1 MRCRFSTRITMIAV
15 ICLLAGGRLAQADEA
30 ADRAQ
35 AERTQAEQAIRA
47 AAQQYADALKRG
59 DAPAMLALWADGGD
73 IVDEFGNATPAKDII
88 ESEAAARA
96 AANEADPTATI
107 KVVDNGLRFITP
119 DVAIED
125 GKVEVTRGGET
136 SSPPTGRFTA
146 IWVKQS
152 DGWRLASVREV
163 RLATTPGGELEAL
176 DWMVGDWKGQ
186 AGPAT
191 FEISAHW
198 NDKHTYLIR
207 DLVVTH
213 DGKTLLNGQQRIG
226 IDPLDGRIKSW
237 MHDADGGHGNGT
249 WTHHGNTWVVQA
261 TGVSP
266 EGHQTTGTNVYQQ
279 DGPNRFLWKSTGAT
293 ADGRVTPD
301 FEIALERVEKS
312 K

>member
-1 MRCRFSTRITMIAV
+1 MRCRYSSRITMIVAV
-15 ICLLAGGRLAQADEA
+15 CLLAVGSRAQADEA
-30 ADRAQ
+30 AERA
-35 AERTQAEQAIRA
+35 QAEQAIRA
-47 AAQQYADALKRG
+47 AAKQYTEALRQG
-59 DAPAMLALWADGGD
+59 DAAAMLALWAEGGD
-73 IVDEFGNATPAKDII
+73 VVDEFGNATPAK
-88 ESEAAARA
+88 EVVEREAAARA
-96 AANEADPTATI
+96 AAGAGDPAATV

-125 GKVEVTRGGET
+125 GKVEVVRGGV
-136 SSPPTGRFTA
+136 SSPITGRFTA
-146 IWVKQS
+146 VWVKQA
-152 DGWRLASVREV
+152 DGWRLASLREV
-163 RLATTPGGELEAL
+163 RLAATPAGELEAL

-226 IDPLDGRIKSW
+226 IDPLDGKIKSW
-237 MHDADGGHGNGT
+237 MHDADGGHGEGT
-249 WTHHGNTWVVQA
+249 WTHHGNAWVVQA

-266 EGHQTTGTNVYQQ
+266 EGRQTTGTNVYQQ
-279 DGPNRFLWKSTGAT
+279 DGPNRFVWKSTGAT
-293 ADGRVTPD
+293 ADGQPTPD